1 MMRLPQF
8 HYYRPRDIGEAAQVL
23 AGEDDAMVIA
33 GGTDLLP
40 NMKRRQQ
47 TPRRLFEAIIQA
59 VYAIEIERSHRR
71 VHEGLEVLPQI
82 HGDGSERGR
91 HAREFRNDDLR
102 NVHGVRDGHGM
113 HGPRAT

>member
-23 AGEDDAMVIA
+23 AGEDNAMVIA

-47 TPRRLFEAIIQA
+47 TPRTLVA
-59 VYAIEIERSHRR
+59 
-71 VHEGLEVLPQI
+71 L
-82 HGDGSERGR
+82 R
-91 HAREFRNDDLR
+91 HLDDR
-102 NVHGVRDGHGM
+102 
-113 HGPRAT
+113 